1 MPAKSES
8 YKMFIISSTIV
19 TVVYIIPTCADLH
32 GAVLEAVGVEGGEE
46 VEVDPV
52 EEAGQPG
59 VRPVVLQ

>member
-1 MPAKSES
+1 
-8 YKMFIISSTIV
+8 MFIISSTIV
-19 TVVYIIPTCADLH
+19 TVVYIISTCADLH

-46 VEVDPV
+46 MEVDPV